1 MQRISLQPCFTACG
15 ETPLAHI
22 LRLGDV
28 TLLLDAG
35 WTTEY
40 LEEDLAELRS
50 ALPSIDAVLVS
61 HADVAHL
68 GALPALLGQ
77 GDRTLPVYITGAAHK
92 MGQMELYE
100 ECLVR
105 SGCSEFTAFSLD
117 HIDAAFDGMTTLNYL
132 QHCSFVVRDTPVRIV
147 AHPAGHRLGGAIWH
161 IQWSNEDIV
170 YAVGF
175 NHRKERHLAG
185 AQLPGIVSRPA
196 LLIVD
201 GANAAVTAAPS
212 ATQNADFLE
221 AVVATLRS
229 EGNVLIPVDA
239 AGRVLELLLLLEHHW
254 AQHHLPYSLAWLS
267 SMGASTLEFAKT
279 QTEWMSE
286 SLCWHGGRLQ
296 DNPYLLRHVRPCADA
311 AALARMGP
319 GPKAV
324 LASLGDLG
332 AGGARELLAAWGA
345 AERSTVVL
353 PWVAAG
359 RRSLARALAR
369 AGRGELVRLVLGRRV
384 PLEGEELAAALAA
397 AAGEAGEDVV
407 EDATL
412 AEALPE
418 ANEGFEAPD
427 AAAQALELAA
437 DFTAEQQPQRAN
449 TGTIGV
455 AGAPEQAQ
463 QRTEGAG
470 ALAARHA
477 CLVDGFAVP
486 EGCCSP
492 MFPFPEK
499 PEARDAYGTIDTSV
513 VFEEDVASG
522 PGTWDPGA
530 GVAPAAADAGAEG
543 AAPGPP
549 PPTKVVE
556 EDASFNLRALVLAF
570 DYEGLVDGRS
580 LRTIVGQVAPRHCAL
595 LGRAQTES
603 GRQALE
609 TLKRQMVDDL
619 APLHGKIHGPLSP
632 GENLDIPC
640 APSVRVE
647 MEGRLVA
654 SLETHAVSGC
664 KLAWLRARRSAAD
677 PGLLEPAED
686 EAQHATLGGVFIG
699 DVKLSEVRKALLKAS
714 IPAEFSGGALY
725 CEGPLVIRRSE
736 GEGAGL
742 SLEGPLSEQY
752 HRVQQV
758 IYAQYHVC

>member
-1 MQRISLQPCFTACG
+1 MPHTLIPGSPPRARSPAHHNQSSIQIHRLTPRPLTPSL
-15 ETPLAHI
+15 
-22 LRLGDV
+22 
-28 TLLLDAG
+28 
-35 WTTEY
+35 
-40 LEEDLAELRS
+40 
-50 ALPSIDAVLVS
+50 LPS
-61 HADVAHL
+61 
-68 GALPALLGQ
+68 
-77 GDRTLPVYITGAAHK
+77 R
-92 MGQMELYE
+92 
-100 ECLVR
+100 
-105 SGCSEFTAFSLD
+105 
-117 HIDAAFDGMTTLNYL
+117 
-132 QHCSFVVRDTPVRIV
+132 
-147 AHPAGHRLGGAIWH
+147 
-161 IQWSNEDIV
+161 
-170 YAVGF
+170 
-175 NHRKERHLAG
+175 
-185 AQLPGIVSRPA
+185 
-196 LLIVD
+196 
-201 GANAAVTAAPS
+201 
-212 ATQNADFLE
+212 
-221 AVVATLRS
+221 
-229 EGNVLIPVDA
+229 
-239 AGRVLELLLLLEHHW
+239 

-486 EGCCSP
+486 E
-492 MFPFPEK
+492 
-499 PEARDAYGTIDTSV
+499 V
-513 VFEEDVASG
+513 G
-522 PGTWDPGA
+522 PKGVGRWRLPG
-530 GVAPAAADAGAEG
+530 
-543 AAPGPP
+543 
-549 PPTKVVE
+549 
-556 EDASFNLRALVLAF
+556 
-570 DYEGLVDGRS
+570 
-580 LRTIVGQVAPRHCAL
+580 
-595 LGRAQTES
+595 
-603 GRQALE
+603 
-609 TLKRQMVDDL
+609 
-619 APLHGKIHGPLSP
+619 
-632 GENLDIPC
+632 
-640 APSVRVE
+640 
-647 MEGRLVA
+647 
-654 SLETHAVSGC
+654 
-664 KLAWLRARRSAAD
+664 
-677 PGLLEPAED
+677 
-686 EAQHATLGGVFIG
+686 
-699 DVKLSEVRKALLKAS
+699 
-714 IPAEFSGGALY
+714 
-725 CEGPLVIRRSE
+725 
-736 GEGAGL
+736 
-742 SLEGPLSEQY
+742 
-752 HRVQQV
+752 
-758 IYAQYHVC
+758 

>member
-345 AERSTVVL
+345 AERST
-353 PWVAAG
+353 
-359 RRSLARALAR
+359 
-369 AGRGELVRLVLGRRV
+369 
-384 PLEGEELAAALAA
+384 
-397 AAGEAGEDVV
+397 
-407 EDATL
+407 
-412 AEALPE
+412 
-418 ANEGFEAPD
+418 
-427 AAAQALELAA
+427 ALELAA